1 MAGPTHSEQSIT
13 VAQALTVVAG
23 NYRPV
28 TATETVPLAEACGRI
43 LAGDIVAPIAVPTAD
58 NSAVDGYAFRH
69 ADLDGSAL
77 KIAGTAAAGHPYLYE
92 IGVGEAV
99 RIFTGGI
106 MPWGADTAVAQE
118 DASVAGQSLT
128 VPRSIRTGENR
139 RRAGEDIAA
148 GAQILSAGTR
158 IGPAAVGLLASVGIA
173 EVAVRAK
180 LRVAVFSTGD
190 ELRGD
195 AGVLGPGQLHDSNRP
210 VLLAMLGRLG
220 IAATDLG
227 ILPDREDIIR
237 IRLAEAAE
245 SHNAVICSAGMSVGD
260 EDHVK
265 PAVRALGALDFWS
278 VAIKPGRPIAV
289 GWIGPT
295 SATTTPFFG
304 LPGNPVAMIVTF
316 LVIVRPALLRLSGA
330 DASAPRRFPV
340 TADFHLPHTIGKRE
354 FLRCTLH
361 DGDGQGLLARRFERG
376 GSGVL
381 SSVAGSEGLLEIG
394 EEVAGIEPGQILPF
408 IPFSSLG
415 L

>member
-1 MAGPTHSEQSIT
+1 MAGPAHFEPSIT
-13 VAQALTVVAG
+13 VAQALTVIAGRYGPVAG
-23 NYRPV
+23 S
-28 TATETVPLAEACGRI
+28 ETVPLADACDRI
-43 LAGDIVAPIAVPTAD
+43 LTADVVAGIAVPAAD

-69 ADLDGSAL
+69 ADLGGNAL
-77 KIAGTAAAGHPYLYE
+77 SVVGIAAAGHPYSDE
-92 IGVGEAV
+92 IGPGEAV
-99 RIFTGGI
+99 RIFTGAI
-106 MPWGADTAVAQE
+106 MPRGADTVVAQE
-118 DASVAGQSLT
+118 FATVTGRSVGIPAEIRAGD
-128 VPRSIRTGENR
+128 NR
-139 RRAGEDIAA
+139 RRAGEDIAP
-148 GAQILSAGTR
+148 GAHILSAGTR
-158 IGPAAVGLLASVGIA
+158 LGPAAIGLLASVGIDQ
-173 EVAVRAK
+173 VGVQTR

-195 AGVLGPGQLHDSNRP
+195 AGALSAGQIHDSNRP

-227 ILPDREDIIR
+227 ILPDREDIITS
-237 IRLAEAAE
+237 RLAAAAL
-245 SHNAVICSAGMSVGD
+245 SHDAVICSAGMSVGD

-265 PAVRALGALDFWS
+265 PAVRSLGALDFWS

-289 GWIGPT
+289 GRIGDI
-295 SATTTPFFG
+295 PFFG

-316 LVIVRPALLRLSGA
+316 LVMVRPALLRLSGA

-340 TADFHLPHTIGKRE
+340 IADFAMARRAGKRE

-361 DGDGQGLLARRFERG
+361 DADGLQLRARRFERG

-381 SSVAGSEGLLEIG
+381 SSVADSEGLLEVG
-394 EEVAGIEPGQILPF
+394 EDIAGIEPGQILSF